1 MANQRRAVTPFLQR
15 THVRRQVFGEHRHD
29 SVGKIYAIPPLA
41 RFLVDQ
47 RAVADIVGHVGD
59 RDNRIESP
67 VLGGGRPD
75 GIVMV
80 ARIGGVDR
88 DNRQVAQVLPLA
100 ERPARHVFRFGKEV
114 DRKDIGDFELV
125 DRDEAERP
133 WRERIAKHF
142 LHAGGDA
149 RRASGLFGQ
158 DQIPRSRAAQIGDQ
172 RILPIALVDG
182 LEPMPPALFCN
193 HPQQQLLASCELLH
207 RMRDMAVPALLDPC
221 KDAIADAQR
230 TPPPALDNAKPGRR
244 NAFRFP
250 TFGNSDYLP
259 IVDIGN
265 PENRYLGQAAHLV
278 EGPAGC

>member
-1 MANQRRAVTPFLQR
+1 MRQSGRRMFRKGLLAAAICVLSGAVWAGGAGFGDDDDLSEDDGPSYFGFVKDTSGR
-15 THVRRQVFGEHRHD
+15 TMPDVKVT
-29 SVGKIYAIPPLA
+29 VGIK
-41 RFLVDQ
+41 
-47 RAVADIVGHVGD
+47 D
-59 RDNRIESP
+59 R
-67 VLGGGRPD
+67 
-75 GIVMV
+75 
-80 ARIGGVDR
+80 GGVVTRTDALGAYK
-88 DNRQVAQVLPLA
+88 VPG
-100 ERPARHVFRFGKEV
+100 FGKEV

-221 KDAIADAQR
+221 KDAIAYAQR

-244 NAFRFP
+244 DAFRFP
-250 TFGNSDYLP
+250 AFGNSDYLP
-259 IVDIGN
+259 VVDIGD
-265 PENRYLGQAAHLV
+265 PENRHFRETAHLV